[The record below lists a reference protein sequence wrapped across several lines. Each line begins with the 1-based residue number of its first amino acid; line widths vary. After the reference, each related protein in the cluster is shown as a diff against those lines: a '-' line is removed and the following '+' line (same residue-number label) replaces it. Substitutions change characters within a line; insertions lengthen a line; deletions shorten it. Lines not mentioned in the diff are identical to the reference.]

1 MIHHSAAGVFILC
14 NIWYLLIYSYKEGG
28 GEHMSSL
35 LEELIQHL
43 LKEGKKS
50 YLDIVTEFGI
60 SIEEVEKIANVADRG
75 SDTEKEDEV

>member
-1 MIHHSAAGVFILC
+1 
-14 NIWYLLIYSYKEGG
+14 
-28 GEHMSSL
+28 MSSL

>member
-1 MIHHSAAGVFILC
+1 
-14 NIWYLLIYSYKEGG
+14 
-28 GEHMSSL
+28 MSSL

-50 YLDIVTEFGI
+50 YLDIVTKFGI

-75 SDTEKEDEV
+75 SDTKKEDEV